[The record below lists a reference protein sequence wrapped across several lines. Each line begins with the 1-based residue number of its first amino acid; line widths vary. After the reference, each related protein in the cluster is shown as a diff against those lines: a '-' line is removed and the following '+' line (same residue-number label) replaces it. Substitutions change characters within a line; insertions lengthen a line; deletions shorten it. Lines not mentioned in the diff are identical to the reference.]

1 MLQDTWQGVAE
12 LAAGMAAVGVANEQ
26 HRSLSADQLR
36 QMGVEQAM
44 ILLEP
49 VVRTTAPAIAAAGL
63 HASAQGEDPLL
74 LVLPS
79 DHVVRDAPA
88 FREAVRAAAPV
99 AEQGALVTFGIVPE
113 SAETG
118 FGYIQS
124 EAGDG
129 VRRVLRFVEK
139 PDAATAQQYLDAGG
153 YYWNSGMFLFRASRY
168 LAELERFR
176 PDILAAVRS
185 AFDAAPRSE
194 EHTSELQSL
203 M

>member
-1 MLQDTWQGVAE
+1 
-12 LAAGMAAVGVANEQ
+12 MAY
-26 HRSLSADQLR
+26 LF
-36 QMGVEQAM
+36 
-44 ILLEP
+44 
-49 VVRTTAPAIAAAGL
+49 PARR
-63 HASAQGEDPLL
+63 ASYLPRL

-153 YYWNSGMFLFRASRY
+153 YY
-168 LAELERFR
+168 
-176 PDILAAVRS
+176 
-185 AFDAAPRSE
+185 RSE

-203 M
+203 MRSSYAV